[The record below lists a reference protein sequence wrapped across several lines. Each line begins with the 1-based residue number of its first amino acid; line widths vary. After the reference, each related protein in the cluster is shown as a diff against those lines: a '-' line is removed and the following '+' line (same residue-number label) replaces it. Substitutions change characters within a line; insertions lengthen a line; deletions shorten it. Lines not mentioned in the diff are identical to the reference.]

1 MFHCHILRLC
11 AQIFWIHAFFSVRK
25 VTRVKRGPRISVCV
39 IRTLVTVVAGLLD
52 YLYGYIRL
60 HLFRPYIQ
68 HCVSCPEQLPVLSD
82 CVMELSLS
90 RRRRRLPVDS
100 CSTMDFHSD
109 VRTDEKSS
117 ALCLM
122 EKSRVFPTEA
132 SNNKGTLVNTH
143 YYSAQMKL
151 GQPEENQ
158 TRHWGKRALME
169 YGQ

>member
-1 MFHCHILRLC
+1 M
-11 AQIFWIHAFFSVRK
+11 K
-25 VTRVKRGPRISVCV
+25 KGPRISVCV

-52 YLYGYIRL
+52 CLYGYIRL

-68 HCVSCPEQLPVLSD
+68 HCVSCPEQLPISSD

-90 RRRRRLPVDS
+90 RRRRRQLPVDS
-100 CSTMDFHSD
+100 CCTMDFHSD

-117 ALCLM
+117 VLCPI

-158 TRHWGKRALME
+158 TRHWGKKALMD